1 MAVTNTLAYFEMA
14 TIMTKKSFI
23 VQTLCCDD
31 NESNNTLGS
40 ILQKTLFFVT
50 FELAK

>member
-14 TIMTKKSFI
+14 TIMTIKSFI
-23 VQTLCCDD
+23 VKAPCCDD

-40 ILQKTLFFVT
+40 ILQKALFFVP
-50 FELAK
+50 FEWAR